1 MNGDEPVTVGMRG
14 LTFEL
19 SRRQRLHGPWKMN
32 NCRQPLALGLERG
45 VRRRALNEAPGERG
59 VQKVPSK
66 MHVTKRS
73 ARINPARAV
82 ERR

>member
-1 MNGDEPVTVGMRG
+1 MAKMYCVPQAGRWWYAVG
-14 LTFEL
+14 T
-19 SRRQRLHGPWKMN
+19 P
-32 NCRQPLALGLERG
+32 LERG
-45 VRRRALNEAPGERG
+45 VRRRVLNEAPEERG